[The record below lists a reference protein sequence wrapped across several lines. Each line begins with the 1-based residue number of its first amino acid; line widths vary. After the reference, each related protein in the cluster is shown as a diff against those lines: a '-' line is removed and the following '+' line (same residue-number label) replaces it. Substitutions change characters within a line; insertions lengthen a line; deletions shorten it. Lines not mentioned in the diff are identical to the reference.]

1 MSQRTI
7 AITFAGRQD
16 RMRLL
21 CAYMH
26 RALDA
31 CIDEWHIWNYA
42 RTKEDKVWVQSLA
55 SGNTVK
61 VFTPETTHAEK
72 RFEAVYKHYAPD
84 AQYAPDT
91 VFVKLD
97 DDIVFVDLD
106 GLAKLVHFRRANP
119 HYYIVS
125 ANVVN
130 NPLCYVLQKQ
140 FAGVGQELVKKEPA
154 GVGNALTA
162 FIWSG
167 KVATALHYT
176 FLEHGPAAFEFP
188 SIIEYALDK
197 GPNINCIAWLGAD
210 LNSVTHCES
219 TQLGNDETYLA
230 MNFPRIF
237 ERPACVFGPC
247 VVSHLSF
254 GTQDPDMPVPALLEV
269 YECLAEQL
277 KDRQGPGFKAQEA
290 QEVLPAP
297 EAQSVLPAP
306 SVPSAQSA
314 LPVPGSN

>member
-31 CIDEWHIWNYA
+31 AIIDEWHIWNYA
-42 RTKEDKVWVQSLA
+42 RTKEDGAWVQSLA

-84 AQYAPDT
+84 AQSGEKYAPDT

-130 NPLCYVLQKQ
+130 NPMCYVLQKQ
-140 FAGVGQELVKKEPA
+140 FAGVGEELVKKEPK
-154 GVGNALTA
+154 GVGSAHPALT
-162 FIWSG
+162 WSG
-167 KVATALHYT
+167 TLAAALHYT

-197 GPNINCIAWLGAD
+197 GININCIAWLAAD

-219 TQLGNDETYLA
+219 TQLGNDETNLA

-254 GTQDPDMPVPALLEV
+254 GPQDADMPVPALLEV
-269 YECLAEQL
+269 YDCLAEQL
-277 KDRQGPGFKAQEA
+277 KDRQVKAPEDQEA
-290 QEVLPAP
+290 LPAP
-297 EAQSVLPAP
+297 EV
-306 SVPSAQSA
+306 QSA